1 LPVPVDASGADVHR
15 IMNKPFQRRSLRQS
29 IHLYALGAAAVVV
42 AYLAISQI
50 GADTSSA
57 RTETETVTAE
67 WGVVQ
72 STTSGTGNVEAGV
85 DDEVNFATSGTLN
98 DVDVHIGEHVSQ
110 GQILATLDPTSAEL
124 TLAQARINLKEAE
137 TALTDAEDGDASTGS
152 TGGSSTGGVTA
163 DTAEQVG
170 SGSTEFVSD
179 QVADT
184 TTMTTTTTKTV
195 TAPSKSRP
203 TKPKTETTTTT
214 SSSAS
219 APSGSSTDRT
229 TSDTTS
235 SSSATVSATT
245 IASDKLTV
253 ESDEQTVKSDELA
266 VNDTTLRAPV
276 SGTVASLADTSPGES
291 VSAGS
296 SASSSTSSDSST
308 TSSSSNAATAGSLG
322 GSGSSGS
329 GSSSSSS
336 GFAEIVNTNTLTM
349 TVPFSESDI
358 SEIKLGQSATVT
370 LDALTGVELAA
381 KVTSISPTATES
393 DSVVSYDV
401 TLTIDQTASKV
412 KPGMSASASVI
423 INQAQGVTVPTEA
436 VSGSGS
442 TGTVT
447 LDENGKHVTQQ
458 VIVGLRG
465 TSRDEIA
472 SGVKANQQLIVTETL
487 PSLGTSTSTTS
498 SSGTSGTGTLG
509 GSSAGGFGSGG
520 FSGAGGGRFSGGPP
534 SGAAP

>member
-1 LPVPVDASGADVHR
+1 
-15 IMNKPFQRRSLRQS
+15 MNTPSHRRSLRQS

-50 GADTSSA
+50 GTSTSSA

-85 DDEVNFATSGTLN
+85 DDEVNFATSGTLT
-98 DVDVHIGEHVSQ
+98 DVAVHVGEHVSA
-110 GQILATLDPTSAEL
+110 GQILATLDPTSADL
-124 TLAQARINLKEAE
+124 TLAQAKINLEEAE
-137 TALTDAEDGDASTGS
+137 TALTDAEDGIATTGS
-152 TGGSSTGGVTA
+152 TGGSSTGSSASSDGTSA

-170 SGSTEFVSD
+170 SGSTDFVSD
-179 QVADT
+179 EVADT

-195 TAPSKSRP
+195 TAPSKSGP
-203 TKPKTETTTTT
+203 TKPKTQTTTTT

-219 APSGSSTDRT
+219 APSGSSSDHT
-229 TSDTTS
+229 TSDTS
-235 SSSATVSATT
+235 SSTSTTVSATT

-253 ESDEQTVKSDELA
+253 ESDQQTVKSDELA
-266 VNDTTLRAPV
+266 VEDTTLRAPV
-276 SGTVASLADTSPGES
+276 SGTIASLADTSPGES

-296 SASSSTSSDSST
+296 SSSSSTSSDSST
-308 TSSSSNAATAGSLG
+308 TSSSGDATTAGSLG
-322 GSGSSGS
+322 GSDSSSS

-358 SEIKLGQSATVT
+358 SEIKVGQSATVT

-401 TLTIDQTASKV
+401 TLTIDQTDSKV

-472 SGVKANQQLIVTETL
+472 SGLKANQQLVVTETL

-498 SSGTSGTGTLG
+498 SSGTSSTGTLG

-520 FSGAGGGRFSGGPP
+520 FGSGGFGGAGGGRFSGGAPGG
-534 SGAAP
+534 GAP